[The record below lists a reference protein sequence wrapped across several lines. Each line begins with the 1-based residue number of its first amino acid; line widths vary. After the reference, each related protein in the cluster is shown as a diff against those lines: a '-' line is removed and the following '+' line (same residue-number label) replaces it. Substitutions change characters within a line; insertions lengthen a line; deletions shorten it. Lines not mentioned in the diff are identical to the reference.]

1 MPRLTRV
8 RAVPWMIVL
17 QASMAAGS
25 HWRNLNAEERTR
37 LKHLIVLSRGRPGNL
52 SPKERS
58 EARELATKLDLTGL
72 ARDLS
77 PIGGRR
83 HRRRP

>member
-17 QASMAAGS
+17 QAGMAGRE
-25 HWRNLNAEERTR
+25 HWRNLDPDERTR
-37 LKHLIVLSRGRPGNL
+37 LKHLIVLSKGRPGNL
-52 SPKERS
+52 SPKERT
-58 EARELATKLDLTGL
+58 EVRRIAAKLDLAGL
-72 ARDLS
+72 ARDVA